1 MVMKSAAPTLLLVD
15 DDATSLRVLSRML
28 SAYPDQRLATSGEQA
43 LQLAQGCQPDLMLI
57 DMQMPG
63 MSGVQLCAQ
72 LKSDPQLARVP
83 VLFVTSDDTEETRL
97 EALQLGAA
105 GYLIKPVQAEQLQA
119 RVAAMLRD
127 SALLEQAKTAV
138 AASGEDAPP
147 PHSGPSRLLV
157 VDDDVGA
164 LELLRHT
171 LRGIGEVRAVQNG
184 ETALS
189 ILETWQ
195 PDLVLVDARMQ
206 GMDGFELCR
215 RVRAAPRLRHV
226 PVMFVT
232 RLADVHYEAQA
243 LEVGAAEFITK
254 PYSPAILKA
263 RVRNLLELKHR
274 TDLEL
279 AAAASHGQRLTADR
293 LRAVVDG
300 ASDAIITVN
309 ASGQVALMNAAAG
322 RLLGLDH
329 RTAPGLG
336 AAELLAARL
345 PGVDLAIP
353 SAARRAALMRDGQDA
368 LPTEVSIS
376 MVGDDALRLTTL
388 MIRDLS
394 DRERL
399 EAESQARAAAEA
411 ANNTKA
417 LMMSYV
423 AHEIGNPLNCI
434 LGFAQLLAHDT
445 VNLLTPVQ
453 AHRLKMIEAG
463 CMQLTSLMQDLRDL
477 GHFELGRLSVNCE
490 PTDAV
495 ATTRSALQTAS
506 ALAQQAEVV
515 LSHAVA
521 ADADTLTLADENR
534 LRQCLINLISNA
546 VKYNKPEGRVDIS
559 LRNRSGMLEIAV
571 ADTGMGMDE
580 EQIAQLY
587 EPFNRLGRQASGIVG
602 SGLGL
607 YVTRQLIEA
616 MGGQLTVTSQ
626 PGVGSCFTVQLRLAD
641 GATGSADAS
650 SGAEAAAQARAA

>member
-1 MVMKSAAPTLLLVD
+1 MLMKSSAPTLLLVD
-15 DDATSLRVLSRML
+15 DDASSLRVLSRML

-72 LKSDPQLARVP
+72 LKGDPQLARVP

-105 GYLIKPVQAEQLQA
+105 GYLTKPVQAEQLQA

-127 SALLEQAKTAV
+127 CALLGEAKTAA
-138 AASGEDAPP
+138 AASGDDSPP
-147 PHSGPSRLLV
+147 PLHSGPSRLLV
-157 VDDDVGA
+157 VDDDAGA

-184 ETALS
+184 ETALA
-189 ILETWQ
+189 LLDTWQ

-215 RVRAAPRLRHV
+215 RVRADHRLRHV

-279 AAAASHGQRLTADR
+279 AAAASQGQRLTADR
-293 LRAVVDG
+293 LRAVIDG

-329 RTAPGLG
+329 RTAPGL
-336 AAELLAARL
+336 AATELLGARL
-345 PGVDLAIP
+345 PDVDLTAP
-353 SAARRAALMRDGQDA
+353 SMARRAVLVRDGQDPV
-368 LPTEVSIS
+368 PTEVSVS

-399 EAESQARAAAEA
+399 QAESQARAAAEA
-411 ANNTKA
+411 ANRTKA

-434 LGFAQLLAHDT
+434 LGFAQLLAHDS

-463 CMQLTSLMQDLRDL
+463 CTQLSSLMQDLRDL

-490 PTDAV
+490 PLDAV
-495 ATTRSALQTAS
+495 VTTLSALQTTS
-506 ALAQQAEVV
+506 ALAQQADVV
-515 LSHAVA
+515 LRHTIE
-521 ADADTLTLADENR
+521 ADTDTQTLADENR

-546 VKYNKPEGRVDIS
+546 VKYNKPDGHVDIT
-559 LRNRSGMLEIAV
+559 LRNRAGLLEIAV
-571 ADTGMGMDE
+571 VDTGMGMDD

-626 PGVGSCFTVQLRLAD
+626 AGVGSRFTILLRLAAGD
-641 GATGSADAS
+641 ALQASAA
-650 SGAEAAAQARAA
+650 

>member
-1 MVMKSAAPTLLLVD
+1 MVMKSSAPTLLLVD
-15 DDATSLRVLSRML
+15 DDASSLRVLSRML

-72 LKSDPQLARVP
+72 LKGDPQLARVP

-105 GYLIKPVQAEQLQA
+105 GYLTKPVQAEQLQA

-127 SALLEQAKTAV
+127 CALLEEAKTAA
-138 AASGEDAPP
+138 AASGDDSPP
-147 PHSGPSRLLV
+147 PLHSGPSRLLV
-157 VDDDVGA
+157 VDDDAGA

-184 ETALS
+184 ETALA
-189 ILETWQ
+189 LLDTWQ

-215 RVRAAPRLRHV
+215 RVRADHRLRHV

-279 AAAASHGQRLTADR
+279 AAAASQGQRLTADR
-293 LRAVVDG
+293 LRAVIDG

-329 RTAPGLG
+329 RTAPGL
-336 AAELLAARL
+336 AATELLGARL
-345 PGVDLAIP
+345 PDVDLTAP
-353 SAARRAALMRDGQDA
+353 SMARRAVLVRAGQDP

-399 EAESQARAAAEA
+399 QAESQARAAAEA
-411 ANNTKA
+411 ANRTKA

-434 LGFAQLLAHDT
+434 LGFAQLLAHDS

-463 CMQLTSLMQDLRDL
+463 CTQLSSLMQDLRDL

-490 PTDAV
+490 PLDAV
-495 ATTRSALQTAS
+495 VTTLSALQTTS
-506 ALAQQAEVV
+506 ALAQQADVV
-515 LSHAVA
+515 LRHTIE
-521 ADADTLTLADENR
+521 ADTDTQTLADENR

-546 VKYNKPEGRVDIS
+546 VKYNKPDGHVDIT
-559 LRNRSGMLEIAV
+559 LRNRAGLLEIAV
-571 ADTGMGMDE
+571 VDTGMGMDD

-626 PGVGSCFTVQLRLAD
+626 AGVGSRFTILLRLAAGD
-641 GATGSADAS
+641 AVQASAA
-650 SGAEAAAQARAA
+650 

>member
-1 MVMKSAAPTLLLVD
+1 MVMKSSAPTLLLVD
-15 DDATSLRVLSRML
+15 DDASSLRVLSRML

-72 LKSDPQLARVP
+72 LKGDPQLARVP

-105 GYLIKPVQAEQLQA
+105 GYLTKPVQAEQLQA

-127 SALLEQAKTAV
+127 CALLEEAKTAA
-138 AASGEDAPP
+138 AASGDDSPP
-147 PHSGPSRLLV
+147 PLHSGPSRLLV
-157 VDDDVGA
+157 VDDDAGA

-184 ETALS
+184 ETALALLDS
-189 ILETWQ
+189 WQ

-215 RVRAAPRLRHV
+215 RVRADHRLRHV

-279 AAAASHGQRLTADR
+279 AAAASQGQRLTADR
-293 LRAVVDG
+293 LRAVIDG

-329 RTAPGLG
+329 RTAPGL
-336 AAELLAARL
+336 AATELLGARL
-345 PGVDLAIP
+345 PDVDLTAP
-353 SAARRAALMRDGQDA
+353 SMARRAVLVRAGQDP

-399 EAESQARAAAEA
+399 QAESQARAAAEA
-411 ANNTKA
+411 ANRTKA

-434 LGFAQLLAHDT
+434 LGFAQLLAHDS

-463 CMQLTSLMQDLRDL
+463 CTQLSSLMQDLRDL

-490 PTDAV
+490 PLDAV
-495 ATTRSALQTAS
+495 VTTLSALQTTS
-506 ALAQQAEVV
+506 ALAQQADVV
-515 LSHAVA
+515 LRHTIE
-521 ADADTLTLADENR
+521 ADTDTQTLADENR

-546 VKYNKPEGRVDIS
+546 VKYNKPDGHVDIT
-559 LRNRSGMLEIAV
+559 LRNRAGLLEIAV
-571 ADTGMGMDE
+571 VDTGMGMDD

-626 PGVGSCFTVQLRLAD
+626 AGVGSRFTILLRLAAGD
-641 GATGSADAS
+641 AVQASAA
-650 SGAEAAAQARAA
+650 

>member
-1 MVMKSAAPTLLLVD
+1 MVMKSSAPTLLLVD
-15 DDATSLRVLSRML
+15 DDASSLRVLSRML

-72 LKSDPQLARVP
+72 LKGDPQLARVP

-105 GYLIKPVQAEQLQA
+105 GYLTKPVQAEQLQA

-127 SALLEQAKTAV
+127 CALLEEAKTAA
-138 AASGEDAPP
+138 AASGDDSPP
-147 PHSGPSRLLV
+147 PLHSGPSRLLV
-157 VDDDVGA
+157 VDDDAGA

-184 ETALS
+184 ETALA
-189 ILETWQ
+189 LLDTWQ
-195 PDLVLVDARMQ
+195 PDLILVDARMQ

-215 RVRAAPRLRHV
+215 RVRADHRLRHV

-279 AAAASHGQRLTADR
+279 AAAASQGQRLTADR
-293 LRAVVDG
+293 LRAVIDG

-329 RTAPGLG
+329 RTAPGL
-336 AAELLAARL
+336 AATELLGARL
-345 PGVDLAIP
+345 PDVDLTAP
-353 SAARRAALMRDGQDA
+353 SMARRAVLVRAGQDP

-399 EAESQARAAAEA
+399 QAESQARAAAEA
-411 ANNTKA
+411 ANRTKA

-434 LGFAQLLAHDT
+434 LGFAQLLAHDS

-463 CMQLTSLMQDLRDL
+463 CTQLSSLMQDLRDL

-490 PTDAV
+490 PLDAV
-495 ATTRSALQTAS
+495 VTTLSALQTTS
-506 ALAQQAEVV
+506 ALAQQADVV
-515 LSHAVA
+515 LRHTIE
-521 ADADTLTLADENR
+521 ADTDTQTLADENR

-546 VKYNKPEGRVDIS
+546 VKYNKPDGHVDIT
-559 LRNRSGMLEIAV
+559 LRNRAGLLEIAV
-571 ADTGMGMDE
+571 VDTGMGMDD

-626 PGVGSCFTVQLRLAD
+626 AGVGSRFTILLRLAAGD
-641 GATGSADAS
+641 ALQASAA
-650 SGAEAAAQARAA
+650 